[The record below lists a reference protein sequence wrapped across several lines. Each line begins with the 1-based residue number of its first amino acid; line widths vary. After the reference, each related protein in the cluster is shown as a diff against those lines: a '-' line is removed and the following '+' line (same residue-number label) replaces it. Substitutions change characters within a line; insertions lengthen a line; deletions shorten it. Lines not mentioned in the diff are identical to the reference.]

1 MTAPT
6 TTPSVLPG
14 SLQTNRRLSQWLTF
28 LPDGRV
34 RLTSG
39 KVEIGQGI
47 LHALVQI
54 AGQELGLPLQAIEA
68 VPAST
73 AFSPNEAVTSGSLS
87 VQDSGTAV
95 RHACRQAR
103 ALFVAHVAEKF
114 GLLASDIQVVDGV
127 FMEGSRIL
135 CSYGDV
141 CEHVSLDREALPED
155 ALSPKDW
162 EPSDVEQRQSQSVK
176 TPARTEPSATPRP
189 DLQRKFLGHADFI
202 QDLEWPGLLHGRIV
216 RPPNLQATLNDALWQ
231 QAAQRAQA
239 LPSVQG
245 IYRDGLQIGLLAHSE
260 AAATQA
266 ADQLIADLAD
276 AQAWTTPAVLP
287 DAEHLQDWLRQ
298 SPLQTST
305 VHAADDGWAKAQA
318 QTVHILQA
326 DYNRGY
332 VQHAS
337 MSPSCALAHWQ
348 GDALKVWSHSQGIF
362 NLRRDLALAFA
373 CAPEQVTVQHVQ
385 GAGCYGHNG
394 ADDVAFDAAWLARFA
409 DGQPVRVLWSRHDEM
424 AWSPLG
430 PAMSVRLQAGLDAQ
444 QGLTFWQHTVWSQGH
459 GTRPGRQATPAL
471 LGSWLTAKPFPVL
484 LAENAAMSVGGGSER
499 NAVPPYALPALEV
512 VNHRVMDMPMRVSA
526 LRALG
531 AHVNVF
537 AAESFMDEVAFAADQ
552 DPVAM
557 RLAYLHDPR
566 ARAVLQQAAAVSNW
580 AQRDATKNASTSVD
594 GEWGQGLAFARYKNT
609 GAYCAV
615 VAEVV
620 VAERVHLKH
629 LWVVADIGHVV
640 DADGAINQLE
650 GGAIQAAS
658 WTLLE
663 AAKFDRQRLLSVD
676 WEQYPILRFED
687 VPEVSVSLID
697 TGEHASLGAGEA
709 SLGPCAAAIGNA
721 VFHALGVRVR
731 DMPMTPEHIVKAI
744 NAVDGETSPVI

>member
-1 MTAPT
+1 MTAPNS
-6 TTPSVLPG
+6 TPSVLPG

-34 RLTSG
+34 QVKSG

-54 AGQELGLPLQAIEA
+54 AAQELGLPVQAVEA
-68 VPAST
+68 LPAST

-127 FMEGSRIL
+127 FMHGSRSL
-135 CSYGDV
+135 CGYGDV
-141 CEHVSLDREALPED
+141 CGDVSLDREALPES
-155 ALSPKDW
+155 ALSVNLGGVTD
-162 EPSDVEQRQSQSVK
+162 
-176 TPARTEPSATPRP
+176 TPLRP
-189 DLQRKFLGHADFI
+189 DLWRKFLGHTDFI
-202 QDLEWPGLLHGRIV
+202 QDLEWPGLLHGRMV
-216 RPPNLQATLNDALWQ
+216 RPPNLQSALNETAWA

-239 LPSVQG
+239 MPNVQG
-245 IYRDGLQIGLLAHSE
+245 VYRDGLQIGVLAHTE
-260 AAATQA
+260 TAATQA
-266 ADQLIADLAD
+266 ADQLIADLAE
-276 AQAWTTPAVLP
+276 AKAWTTPAVLP

-298 SPLQTST
+298 SHLQTST

-318 QTVHILQA
+318 QTVQTLQA

-348 GDALKVWSHSQGIF
+348 GDALQVWSHSQGIF
-362 NLRRDLALAFA
+362 NLRRDLALALA
-373 CAPEQVTVQHVQ
+373 CTPEQVTVQHVQ

-409 DGQPVRVLWSRHDEM
+409 NGQPVRVLWSRHDEM

-444 QGLTFWQHTVWSQGH
+444 NGLSFWQHTVWSQGH
-459 GTRPGRQATPAL
+459 GTRPGRQPTPAL
-471 LGSWLTAKPFPVL
+471 LGSWLTANPFPVL
-484 LAENAAMSVGGGSER
+484 MAENAAMSVGGGSER
-499 NAVPPYALPALEV
+499 NAVPPYTLPALEV

-537 AAESFMDEVAFAADQ
+537 AAESFMDEVAFAAGQ
-552 DPVAM
+552 DPLAL
-557 RLAYLHDPR
+557 RLAYLQDPR
-566 ARAVLQQAAAVSNW
+566 ARAVLEQAAAVSNW
-580 AQRDATKNASTSVD
+580 AQRDAAKHAATSTD
-594 GEWGQGLAFARYKNT
+594 GEWGLGLAFARYKNT

-620 VAERVHLKH
+620 VAERVHLKR
-629 LWVVADIGHVV
+629 LWVVADVGHVV
-640 DADGAINQLE
+640 DADGASNQLE

-663 AAKFDRQRLLSVD
+663 TAKFDRQRLLSVD
-676 WEQYPILRFED
+676 WEQYPILRFDD

-731 DMPMTPEHIVKAI
+731 DMPMTPEQIVKAI
-744 NAVDGETSPVI
+744 DAVDRETPPVF

>member
-1 MTAPT
+1 MTGQAASPL
-6 TTPSVLPG
+6 PLPG
-14 SLQTNRRLSQWLTF
+14 SLQTNRRLSQWLAF

-34 RLTSG
+34 RLYSG

-47 LHALVQI
+47 LHALAQI
-54 AGQELGLPLQAIEA
+54 AAQELSIPTHAIEA
-68 VPAST
+68 MPAST
-73 AFSPNEAVTSGSLS
+73 AMSPNEAVTSGSLS
-87 VQDSGTAV
+87 IQDSGSAV

-103 ALFVAHVAEKF
+103 ALFVACAAETF
-114 GLLASDIQVVDGV
+114 GVLVSDIHILDGR
-127 FMEGSRIL
+127 FMHGSRTL
-135 CSYGDV
+135 CGYGDL
-141 CEHVSLDREALPED
+141 CERVSLDTQALPVSD
-155 ALSPKDW
+155 AARGPAYLP
-162 EPSDVEQRQSQSVK
+162 
-176 TPARTEPSATPRP
+176 TPHAPPRP
-189 DLQRKFLGHADFI
+189 DLWRKFLGHADFI
-202 QDLEWPGLLHGRIV
+202 QDLELPHVLHGRMV
-216 RPPNLQATLNDALWQ
+216 RPPNLQATLNEVAWQ
-231 QAAQRAQA
+231 HAAERAQSM
-239 LPSVQG
+239 PSVQG
-245 IYRDGLQIGLLAHSE
+245 VYRDGLQIGVLAHSE
-260 AAATQA
+260 AAATRA
-266 ADQLIADLAD
+266 ADQLMADLSE
-276 AQAWTTPAVLP
+276 AQAWTVPPVLP
-287 DAEHLQDWLRQ
+287 DAEQLQAWLRQ

-305 VHAADDGWAKAQA
+305 VHAADERWADAQA
-318 QTVHILQA
+318 QTVQTLQA

-332 VQHAS
+332 LQHAS

-348 GDALKVWSHSQGIF
+348 GEALRVWSHSQGIF
-362 NLRRDLALAFA
+362 NLRRDLALALA
-373 CAPEQVTVQHVQ
+373 CAPDQVTVQHVQ

-394 ADDVAFDAAWLARFA
+394 ADDVAFDAAWLARWA
-409 DGQPVRVLWSRHDEM
+409 EGQPVRVLWSRHDEM

-444 QGLTFWQHTVWSQGH
+444 QRISFWQHTVWSQGH
-459 GTRPGRQATPAL
+459 GTRPGRNATPAL
-471 LGSWLTAKPFPVL
+471 LGSWLTAQPFPIL
-484 LAENAAMSVGGGSER
+484 LAENASMTVGGGSER

-537 AAESFMDEVAFAADQ
+537 AAESFMDEVAFAAGQ
-552 DPVAM
+552 DPLAL
-557 RLAYLHDPR
+557 RLAYLQDPR
-566 ARAVLQQAAAVSNW
+566 AHAVLLQAAAVSNW
-580 AQRDATKNASTSVD
+580 SQRDAAKNASTLTE
-594 GEWGQGLAFARYKNT
+594 GEWGLGLAFARYKNT

-629 LWVVADIGHVV
+629 VWVVADIGHVV

-663 AAKFDRQRLLSVD
+663 AAKFDRHRLLSVD
-676 WEQYPILRFED
+676 WEAYPILRFDE
-687 VPEVSVSLID
+687 VPDVSVSLID

-731 DMPMTPEHIVKAI
+731 DMPMTPEQIVKAI
-744 NAVDGETSPVI
+744 DAVDGATAPVI

>member
-1 MTAPT
+1 MTALFQ
-6 TTPSVLPG
+6 TPAVLPG
-14 SLQTNRRLSQWLTF
+14 SLQTNRRLCQWLTF
-28 LPDGRV
+28 FPDGRV
-34 RLTSG
+34 QVTSG

-47 LHALVQI
+47 LHALGQI
-54 AGQELGLPLQAIEA
+54 AAQELGLPLQAIDA

-103 ALFVAHVAEKF
+103 ALFVAHIAEKF

-127 FMEGSRIL
+127 FMQGARIL

-155 ALSPKDW
+155 ALSPKNW
-162 EPSDVEQRQSQSVK
+162 EPSDAAQRQSESVK
-176 TPARTEPSATPRP
+176 TPVRTEPSVAPRP
-189 DLQRKFLGHADFI
+189 DLWRKFLGHADFI
-202 QDLEWPGLLHGRIV
+202 QDIELPSLLHGRMV
-216 RPPNLQATLNDALWQ
+216 RPPNLQATMNDALWQ

-245 IYRDGLQIGLLAHSE
+245 IYRDGLQMGVLAHTE

-266 ADQLIADLAD
+266 ADQLIADLAE
-276 AQAWTTPAVLP
+276 AKAWTTPAVLP

-318 QTVHILQA
+318 QTVQTLQA

-348 GDALKVWSHSQGIF
+348 GDDLKVWSHSQGIF

-444 QGLTFWQHTVWSQGH
+444 QGLTFWQQTVWSQGH

-537 AAESFMDEVAFAADQ
+537 AAESFMDEVAFAAGQ

-566 ARAVLQQAAAVSNW
+566 ARAVLQQAAVASNW

-629 LWVVADIGHVV
+629 LRVIADIGHVV

-697 TGEHASLGAGEA
+697 AGEHASLGAGEA

>member
-6 TTPSVLPG
+6 TTPSLLPG

-34 RLTSG
+34 QVKSG

-54 AGQELGLPLQAIEA
+54 AAQELGLPVQAVEA

-103 ALFVAHVAEKF
+103 ALFVACAAEKF

-127 FMEGSRIL
+127 FMHGSRSL
-135 CSYGDV
+135 CGYGDV
-141 CEHVSLDREALPED
+141 CGDVSLDREALPED
-155 ALSPKDW
+155 ALIVNLGGLTD
-162 EPSDVEQRQSQSVK
+162 
-176 TPARTEPSATPRP
+176 TPLRP
-189 DLQRKFLGHADFI
+189 DLWRKFLGHTDFI
-202 QDLEWPGLLHGRIV
+202 QDLEWPGLLHGRMV
-216 RPPNLQATLNDALWQ
+216 RPPNLQAALNETAWA
-231 QAAQRAQA
+231 QAAQRAQGM
-239 LPSVQG
+239 PNVQG
-245 IYRDGLQIGLLAHSE
+245 VYRDGLQIGVLAHTE
-260 AAATQA
+260 TAATQA
-266 ADQLIADLAD
+266 ADQLIADLAE
-276 AQAWTTPAVLP
+276 AKAWTTPAVLP

-318 QTVHILQA
+318 QTVQTLQA

-348 GDALKVWSHSQGIF
+348 GDALQVWSHSQGIF
-362 NLRRDLALAFA
+362 NLRRDLALALA
-373 CAPEQVTVQHVQ
+373 CTPEHVTVQHVQ

-409 DGQPVRVLWSRHDEM
+409 NGQPVRVLWSRHDEM

-444 QGLTFWQHTVWSQGH
+444 NGLSFWQHTVWSQGH
-459 GTRPGRQATPAL
+459 GTRPGRQPTPAL
-471 LGSWLTAKPFPVL
+471 LGSWLTANHFPVL
-484 LAENAAMSVGGGSER
+484 MAENAAMSVGGGSER
-499 NAVPPYALPALEV
+499 NAVPPYTLPAMEV

-537 AAESFMDEVAFAADQ
+537 AAESFMDEVAFAAGQ
-552 DPVAM
+552 DPLAL
-557 RLAYLHDPR
+557 RLAYLQDPR
-566 ARAVLQQAAAVSNW
+566 ARAVLQQAAAESNW
-580 AQRDATKNASTSVD
+580 AQRDAAKNAATSTD
-594 GEWGQGLAFARYKNT
+594 GEWGLGLAFARYKNT

-615 VAEVV
+615 VAEVE
-620 VAERVHLKH
+620 VAERVHLKR
-629 LWVVADIGHVV
+629 LWVVADVGHVV
-640 DADGAINQLE
+640 DADGASNQLE
-650 GGAIQAAS
+650 GGAIQSAS

-663 AAKFDRQRLLSVD
+663 TAKFDRQRLLSVD
-676 WEQYPILRFED
+676 WEQYPILRFDD

-731 DMPMTPEHIVKAI
+731 DMPMTPEQIVKAI
-744 NAVDGETSPVI
+744 DAVDRETPPVF

>member
-1 MTAPT
+1 MTLHT
-6 TTPSVLPG
+6 VTPPKLPG
-14 SLQTNRRLSQWLTF
+14 SLQTNRRLMQWLKF
-28 LPDGRV
+28 LPSGRV
-34 RLTSG
+34 QLYSG

-54 AGQELGLPLQAIEA
+54 AAQELSLPFHAIEA

-87 VQDSGTAV
+87 IQDSGAAV

-103 ALFVAHVAEKF
+103 ALFVACAAEKF
-114 GLLASDIQVVDGV
+114 AVPVSEIQVQDGI
-127 FMEGSRIL
+127 FMHGARAL
-135 CSYGDV
+135 CGYGDISTRV
-141 CEHVSLDREALPED
+141 NLDTEALPSSEG
-155 ALSPKDW
+155 
-162 EPSDVEQRQSQSVK
+162 
-176 TPARTEPSATPRP
+176 TPAPSFTPTSTRDAPRP
-189 DLQRKFLGHADFI
+189 DLLRKFLGHADFI
-202 QDLEWPGLLHGRIV
+202 QDLQWPNMLHGRMV
-216 RPPNLQATLNDALWQ
+216 RPPNLHATLNDKAWD

-239 LPSVQG
+239 MPGVQG
-245 IYRDGLQIGLLAHSE
+245 VYRDGLQIGVLAFSE
-260 AAATQA
+260 PAATQA
-266 ADQLIADLAD
+266 ADQLMADLSL
-276 AQAWTTPAVLP
+276 AQAWTTPAMLP

-298 SPLQTST
+298 SPLQTTT
-305 VHAADDGWAKAQA
+305 VHAADVAWPDAQA
-318 QTVHILQA
+318 QTVQTLQA

-348 GDALKVWSHSQGIF
+348 GDALRVWSHSQGIF

-373 CAPEQVTVQHVQ
+373 CASEQVTVQHVQ

-394 ADDVAFDAAWLARFA
+394 ADDVAFDAAWLARLA
-409 DGQPVRVLWSRHDEM
+409 GDQPVRVLWSRHDEM

-430 PAMSVRLQAGLDAQ
+430 PAMSVRLQAGLDAHQ
-444 QGLTFWQHTVWSQGH
+444 RISFWQHTVWSQGH
-459 GTRPGRQATPAL
+459 GTRPGRNATPAL
-471 LGSWLTAKPFPVL
+471 LGSWLTAQPFPIL
-484 LAENAAMSVGGGSER
+484 MAENAAMSVGGGSER

-537 AAESFMDEVAFAADQ
+537 AAESFMDEVAMAAGQ
-552 DPVAM
+552 DPLAL
-557 RLAYLHDPR
+557 RLSYLQDSR
-566 ARAVLQQAAAVSNW
+566 ARAVLQQAGALSNW
-580 AQRDATKNASTSVD
+580 SQRDAVKNASTSNE

-615 VAEVV
+615 VAEVE
-620 VAERVHLKH
+620 VADRVRLKR
-629 LWVVADIGHVV
+629 LVVVADMGHVV

-658 WTLLE
+658 WALLE
-663 AAKFDRQRLLSVD
+663 AAKFDRQHMLSVD
-676 WEQYPILRFED
+676 WDSYPILRFED
-687 VPEVSVSLID
+687 VPEVVVSLID
-697 TGEHASLGAGEA
+697 TGEHASVGAGEA

-731 DMPMTPEHIVKAI
+731 DMPMTPEQIVKAI
-744 NAVDGETSPVI
+744 DSADGET

>member
-1 MTAPT
+1 MTAPNS
-6 TTPSVLPG
+6 TPSVLPG

-34 RLTSG
+34 QVKSG

-54 AGQELGLPLQAIEA
+54 AAQELGLPVQAVEA

-103 ALFVAHVAEKF
+103 ALFVAHAAQKF

-127 FMEGSRIL
+127 FMHGSRSL
-135 CSYGDV
+135 CGYGDV
-141 CEHVSLDREALPED
+141 CGDVSLDREALPED
-155 ALSPKDW
+155 ALIVNLGGLTD
-162 EPSDVEQRQSQSVK
+162 
-176 TPARTEPSATPRP
+176 TPLRP
-189 DLQRKFLGHADFI
+189 DLWRKFLGHTDFI
-202 QDLEWPGLLHGRIV
+202 QDLEWPGLLHGRMV
-216 RPPNLQATLNDALWQ
+216 RPPNLQAALNETAWA
-231 QAAQRAQA
+231 QAAQRAQGM
-239 LPSVQG
+239 PNVQG
-245 IYRDGLQIGLLAHSE
+245 VYRDGLQIGVLAHTE
-260 AAATQA
+260 TAATQA
-266 ADQLIADLAD
+266 ADQLIADLAE
-276 AQAWTTPAVLP
+276 AKAWTTPAVLP

-318 QTVHILQA
+318 QTVQTLQA

-348 GDALKVWSHSQGIF
+348 GDALQVWSHSQGIF
-362 NLRRDLALAFA
+362 NLRRDLALALA
-373 CAPEQVTVQHVQ
+373 CTPEQVTVQHVQ

-409 DGQPVRVLWSRHDEM
+409 NGQPVRVLWSRHDEM

-444 QGLTFWQHTVWSQGH
+444 NGLSFWQHTVWSQGH
-459 GTRPGRQATPAL
+459 GTRPGRQPTPAL
-471 LGSWLTAKPFPVL
+471 LGSWLTANPFPVL
-484 LAENAAMSVGGGSER
+484 MAENAAMSVGGGSER
-499 NAVPPYALPALEV
+499 NAVPPYTLPAMEV

-537 AAESFMDEVAFAADQ
+537 AAESFMDEVAFAAGQ
-552 DPVAM
+552 DPLAL
-557 RLAYLHDPR
+557 RLAYLQDPR
-566 ARAVLQQAAAVSNW
+566 ARAVLQQAAAESNW
-580 AQRDATKNASTSVD
+580 AQRDAAKNAATSTD
-594 GEWGQGLAFARYKNT
+594 GEWGLGLAFARYKNT

-615 VAEVV
+615 VAEVE
-620 VAERVHLKH
+620 VAERVHLKR
-629 LWVVADIGHVV
+629 LWVVADVGHVV
-640 DADGAINQLE
+640 DADGASNQLE

-663 AAKFDRQRLLSVD
+663 TAKFDRQRLLSVD
-676 WEQYPILRFED
+676 WEQYPILRFDD

-731 DMPMTPEHIVKAI
+731 DMPMTPEQIVKAI
-744 NAVDGETSPVI
+744 DAVDRETPPVF

>member
-1 MTAPT
+1 
-6 TTPSVLPG
+6 
-14 SLQTNRRLSQWLTF
+14 LTF
-28 LPDGRV
+28 LPDGQVQV
-34 RLTSG
+34 RSG

-54 AGQELGLPLQAIEA
+54 AAHELGVPLQFIEA
-68 VPAST
+68 LPAST

-87 VQDSGTAV
+87 VQDSGSAV

-103 ALFVAHVAEKF
+103 ALFEACAAEKF
-114 GLLASDIQVVDGV
+114 GLLACDIQVVDGV
-127 FMEGSRIL
+127 FMYGSRTL
-135 CSYGDV
+135 CGYGDL
-141 CEHVSLDREALPED
+141 CGDVSLDREALPEHASPAATSTATTFD
-155 ALSPKDW
+155 AAHIEHRSI
-162 EPSDVEQRQSQSVK
+162 
-176 TPARTEPSATPRP
+176 PRP
-189 DLQRKFLGHADFI
+189 DLWRKFLGYADFI
-202 QDLEWPGLLHGRIV
+202 QDLELPGQLHGRMV
-216 RPPNLQATLNDALWQ
+216 RPPNLKSTLNETAWTQVAL
-231 QAAQRAQA
+231 RAHA
-239 LPSVQG
+239 LPNVQG
-245 IYRDGLQIGLLAHSE
+245 VYRDGLQIGVLAHTE
-260 AAATQA
+260 AAATHA

-276 AQAWTTPAVLP
+276 VQAWTVPSVLP

-305 VHAADDGWAKAQA
+305 VHAASDEWAKARE
-318 QTVHILQA
+318 QTVQTLQA
-326 DYNRGY
+326 DYNRGF

-348 GDALKVWSHSQGIF
+348 GDALQVWSHSQGIF
-362 NLRRDLALAFA
+362 NLRRDLALAFV

-424 AWSPLG
+424 VWSPLG

-444 QGLTFWQHTVWSQGH
+444 QGLSFWQHTVWSQGH

-471 LGSWLTAKPFPVL
+471 LGSWLTATPFPVL

-499 NAVPPYALPALEV
+499 NAVPPYTLPAMEV

-537 AAESFMDEVAFAADQ
+537 AAESFMDEVAFAAGQ
-552 DPVAM
+552 DPLAL
-557 RLAYLHDPR
+557 RLAYLHDSR
-566 ARAVLQQAAAVSNW
+566 ARVVLQQAAVASNW
-580 AQRDATKNASTSVD
+580 SQRDAAKNASTSKD
-594 GEWGQGLAFARYKNT
+594 GEWGLGLAFARYKNT

-615 VAEVV
+615 VVEVV
-620 VAERVHLKH
+620 VAECVHLKR
-629 LWVVADIGHVV
+629 LWVVADVGHVV
-640 DADGAINQLE
+640 DVGGVINQLE

-676 WEQYPILRFED
+676 WEKYPILRFDE

-731 DMPMTPEHIVKAI
+731 DMPMTPEQIVKAI
-744 NAVDGETSPVI
+744 DAVDRESPLVF

>member
-1 MTAPT
+1 MTAST
-6 TTPSVLPG
+6 TSPSLLPG

-28 LPDGRV
+28 LPAGQVQV
-34 RLTSG
+34 RSG

-54 AGQELGLPLQAIEA
+54 AAHELALPVQSIEA
-68 VPAST
+68 LPAST

-114 GLLASDIQVVDGV
+114 GLLPSDIQVVDGV
-127 FMEGSRIL
+127 FKHGSHAL
-135 CSYGDV
+135 CGYGDV
-141 CEHVSLDREALPED
+141 SGDVSLDREALPED
-155 ALSPKDW
+155 ALLANFG
-162 EPSDVEQRQSQSVK
+162 EQTNAALRLEL
-176 TPARTEPSATPRP
+176 PAISTALKAHAAHTEPCSIPRP
-189 DLQRKFLGHADFI
+189 DLLRKFLGRADFI
-202 QDLEWPGLLHGRIV
+202 QDLEWPGLLHGRMV
-216 RPPNLQATLNDALWQ
+216 RPPNLQATLNETAWA
-231 QAAQRAQA
+231 QAALRAQA

-245 IYRDGLQIGLLAHSE
+245 VYRDGLQIGVLAQTE
-260 AAATQA
+260 AAATHA
-266 ADQLIADLAD
+266 ADQLIADLAQ
-276 AQAWTTPAVLP
+276 AQAWTVPPVLP
-287 DAEHLQDWLRQ
+287 DVEHLQDWLRQ

-305 VHAADDGWAKAQA
+305 VHAPSDEWAKARA
-318 QTVHILQA
+318 QTVQTLQA
-326 DYNRGY
+326 DYNRGF

-348 GDALKVWSHSQGIF
+348 GNTLKVWSHSQGIF
-362 NLRRDLALAFA
+362 NLRRDLALAFV
-373 CAPEQVTVQHVQ
+373 CVPEQVTVQHVQ

-409 DGQPVRVLWSRHDEM
+409 NGQSVRVLWSRHDEM

-444 QGLTFWQHTVWSQGH
+444 QGLSFWQHTVWSQGH
-459 GTRPGRQATPAL
+459 GTRPGRQPTPAL
-471 LGSWLTAKPFPVL
+471 LGSWLTANPFPVL
-484 LAENAAMSVGGGSER
+484 MAENAAMSVGGGSER
-499 NAVPPYALPALEV
+499 NAVPPYTLPALEV
-512 VNHRVMDMPMRVSA
+512 INHRVMDMPMRVSA

-537 AAESFMDEVAFAADQ
+537 AAESFMDEVALAAGQ
-552 DPVAM
+552 DPLAL
-557 RLAYLHDPR
+557 RLSYLQDPR
-566 ARAVLQQAAAVSNW
+566 ARAVLQQAAAESNW
-580 AQRDATKNASTSVD
+580 AQRDAAKNATTSKE
-594 GEWGQGLAFARYKNT
+594 GEWGLGLAFARYKNT

-650 GGAIQAAS
+650 GGAIQSAS

-676 WEQYPILRFED
+676 WEQYPILRFDE

-731 DMPMTPEHIVKAI
+731 DMPMTPEQIVKAI
-744 NAVDGETSPVI
+744 DAVDR

>member
-14 SLQTNRRLSQWLTF
+14 SLQTNRRLAQWLTF

-34 RLTSG
+34 QVRSG

-54 AGQELGLPLQAIEA
+54 AAQELGLSVQAIEA

-87 VQDSGTAV
+87 VQDSGAAV
-95 RHACRQAR
+95 RHACRQAK
-103 ALFVAHVAEKF
+103 ALFVACVAEKF
-114 GLLASDIQVVDGV
+114 GVLASDIQVVDGV
-127 FMEGSRIL
+127 FMHGSRTL
-135 CSYGDV
+135 CGYGDL
-141 CEHVSLDREALPED
+141 CGHINLDREALPEEVGP
-155 ALSPKDW
+155 A
-162 EPSDVEQRQSQSVK
+162 K
-176 TPARTEPSATPRP
+176 TTTHTEPRSHPRP
-189 DLQRKFLGHADFI
+189 DLWRKFSGHADFI
-202 QDLEWPGLLHGRIV
+202 QDLDLPHVLHGRMV
-216 RPPNLQATLNDALWQ
+216 RPPNLQATLNETTWA
-231 QAAQRAQA
+231 QAALRAQA
-239 LPSVQG
+239 LPNVQG
-245 IYRDGLQIGLLAHSE
+245 VYRDGLQIGVLAHSE

-266 ADQLIADLAD
+266 ADRLIADLTD
-276 AQAWTTPAVLP
+276 AQAWTTPSVLP

-305 VHAADDGWAKAQA
+305 VHAAGDAWVQAQA
-318 QTVHILQA
+318 QTVRTLQA

-348 GDALKVWSHSQGIF
+348 GDAVKVWSHSQGIF

-537 AAESFMDEVAFAADQ
+537 AAESFMDEVAFAVGQ
-552 DPVAM
+552 DPLAM
-557 RLAYLHDPR
+557 RLAYLHDPH
-566 ARAVLQQAAAVSNW
+566 ARAVLQQAAAALNW
-580 AQRDATKNASTSVD
+580 AQRDATKNASSSVD

-620 VAERVHLKH
+620 VAERVHLKR

-676 WEQYPILRFED
+676 WEHYPILRFED
-687 VPEVSVSLID
+687 VPEVSVSLMD

>member
-14 SLQTNRRLSQWLTF
+14 SLQTNRRLAQWLTF

-34 RLTSG
+34 QVRSG

-54 AGQELGLPLQAIEA
+54 AAQELGLSVQAIEA

-95 RHACRQAR
+95 RHACRQAK
-103 ALFVAHVAEKF
+103 ALFVACAAEKF
-114 GLLASDIQVVDGV
+114 EVLASDIQVVDGV
-127 FMEGSRIL
+127 FMHGSRTL
-135 CSYGDV
+135 CGYGDL
-141 CEHVSLDREALPED
+141 CGHVNLDREALPED

-162 EPSDVEQRQSQSVK
+162 EPSDVEQRQSESVK
-176 TPARTEPSATPRP
+176 TPIRTEPGVAPRP
-189 DLQRKFLGHADFI
+189 DLWRKFSGHADFI
-202 QDLEWPGLLHGRIV
+202 QDLDLPHVLHGRMV
-216 RPPNLQATLNDALWQ
+216 RPPNLQATLNETTWA
-231 QAAQRAQA
+231 QAALRAQA
-239 LPSVQG
+239 LPNVQG
-245 IYRDGLQIGLLAHSE
+245 VYRDGLQIGVLAHSE

-266 ADQLIADLAD
+266 ADRLIADLTD
-276 AQAWTTPAVLP
+276 AQAWTTPSVLP

-305 VHAADDGWAKAQA
+305 VHAAGDAWVQAQA
-318 QTVHILQA
+318 QTVRSLLA

-348 GDALKVWSHSQGIF
+348 GDAVKVWSHSQGIF

-537 AAESFMDEVAFAADQ
+537 AAESFMDEVAFATGQ
-552 DPVAM
+552 DPLAM

-566 ARAVLQQAAAVSNW
+566 ARAVLQQAAAASNW
-580 AQRDATKNASTSVD
+580 AQRDAAKNASTSVE

-620 VAERVHLKH
+620 VAERVRLKH
-629 LWVVADIGHVV
+629 LWVIADIGHVV

-676 WEQYPILRFED
+676 WEHYPILRFED
-687 VPEVSVSLID
+687 VPEVSVSLMD

-744 NAVDGETSPVI
+744 NAVDRQTPSVI

>member
-1 MTAPT
+1 MTAPI
-6 TTPSVLPG
+6 TTPSLLPG
-14 SLQTNRRLSQWLTF
+14 SLHTNRRLSQWLTF

-34 RLTSG
+34 QVMSG

-54 AGQELGLPLQAIEA
+54 AALELGLPVQAMEA

-114 GLLASDIQVVDGV
+114 GLLPSDIRVVEGI
-127 FMEGSRIL
+127 FMYGSRSL
-135 CSYGDV
+135 CGYGDV
-141 CEHVSLDREALPED
+141 CGDVSLDREALPED
-155 ALSPKDW
+155 AFPATSTATT
-162 EPSDVEQRQSQSVK
+162 VEASHAQTHSIS
-176 TPARTEPSATPRP
+176 RP
-189 DLQRKFLGHADFI
+189 DLWRKFLGHADFI
-202 QDLEWPGLLHGRIV
+202 QDLELPGLLHGRMV
-216 RPPNLQATLNDALWQ
+216 RPPNLQATLNETAWA

-239 LPSVQG
+239 MPNVKG
-245 IYRDGLQIGLLAHSE
+245 VYRDGLQIGVLAHSE
-260 AAATQA
+260 AAAVQA
-266 ADQLIADLAD
+266 AEQLIDDLAN
-276 AQAWTTPAVLP
+276 AQAWTAPPVLP
-287 DAEHLQDWLRQ
+287 DLDHLQDWLRQ

-305 VHAADDGWAKAQA
+305 VYPAGDEWTKARA
-318 QTVHILQA
+318 QTVQTLQA

-337 MSPSCALAHWQ
+337 MSPSCALALWQ
-348 GDALKVWSHSQGIF
+348 GDALQVWSHSQGIF
-362 NLRRDLALAFA
+362 NLRRDLALAFS
-373 CAPEQVTVQHVQ
+373 CVPEQVTVQHVQ

-471 LGSWLTAKPFPVL
+471 LGSWLTAKAFPVL
-484 LAENAAMSVGGGSER
+484 MAENAAMSVGGGSER
-499 NAVPPYALPALEV
+499 NAGPPYNLPALEV
-512 VNHRVMDMPMRVSA
+512 INHRVMDMPMRVSA

-537 AAESFMDEVAFAADQ
+537 AAESFMDEVAFAAGQ
-552 DPVAM
+552 DPLAM
-557 RLAYLHDPR
+557 RLAYLQDSR
-566 ARAVLQQAAAVSNW
+566 ARAVLQQAAAESNW
-580 AQRDATKNASTSVD
+580 AQRDDAKNAATSTD
-594 GEWGQGLAFARYKNT
+594 GEWGLGLAFARYKNT

-615 VAEVV
+615 AAEVV
-620 VAERVHLKH
+620 VAERVHLKR
-629 LWVVADIGHVV
+629 LWVVADLGQVV

-676 WEQYPILRFED
+676 WEQYPILRFDD
-687 VPEVSVSLID
+687 VPAVSVALID

-731 DMPMTPEHIVKAI
+731 DMPMTPEQIVKSI
-744 NAVDGETSPVI
+744 DAVDR